1 MLPLTRF
8 AYDKVRRRAVRLEQ
22 VQGAMVMPTVASHAK
37 SDFRPVLMACCLAML
52 AVGDNSTAIMA
63 ALPAMT
69 GSLQLGR
76 AEVEWVVNAYLLT
89 AAIFIIV
96 GGDAADQFG
105 ARRSSIAG
113 IALFALASLITALAP
128 AGFVVVGARG
138 LQGLGAAFAVAGTLA
153 AVTEAAPDSRRA
165 EAIGAWTG
173 FLMLGFSIGPLVGG
187 AVTHYAGWRFIFWL
201 NVVAMVPAAL
211 LLLLHPGTGGRR
223 TASMDWVGLGVL
235 AVFMVTLIAG
245 LQALAHV
252 RINPQAAIIPLALA
266 VIAFAGLIWTET
278 RRRQPLVDF
287 GLFSNRNFAI
297 AAGLLFLVMF
307 DIMTL
312 LLYYN
317 LFAQSAGGLGM
328 SAVAAGLSLLP
339 LSVALFGFAR
349 AAPWLGMKIGVR
361 RMLTGGSLLLAL
373 GCAIIWLSLQIEAK
387 FALLLPGL
395 FVAGAGI
402 ALIYASAPRLGLATL
417 PQLQAGKG
425 SGLLNSCSFLGGTVG
440 VTFGGIVFTLTGFS
454 GVLVLLGVSA
464 LASAALCL
472 RLHVD

>member
-1 MLPLTRF
+1 
-8 AYDKVRRRAVRLEQ
+8 
-22 VQGAMVMPTVASHAK
+22 MPAASTTK
-37 SDFRPVLMACCLAML
+37 SDVVSVLTACCLAML
-52 AVGDNSTAIMA
+52 AVGNNSTAIMA
-63 ALPAMT
+63 ALPEMRA
-69 GSLQLGR
+69 GLQLGP

-96 GGDAADQFG
+96 GGGAADQLG
-105 ARRSSIAG
+105 ARRSSVAG

-128 AGFVVVGARG
+128 AGFVVVGARA

-153 AVTEAAPDSRRA
+153 AVSEAAPDPRRA
-165 EAIGAWTG
+165 EAIGAWSG

-187 AVTHYAGWRFIFWL
+187 AVTHYVGWRFIFWL
-201 NVVAMVPAAL
+201 NVAAMAPAAL
-211 LLLLHPGTGGRR
+211 LLLRRPGVAGRH
-223 TASMDWVGLGVL
+223 TVSMDWAGLGIL
-235 AVFMVTLIAG
+235 AVLMVTLISG

-252 RINPQAAIIPLALA
+252 RIDPLAAIVPLALA
-266 VIAFAGLIWTET
+266 VIAFPALIWTET
-278 RRRQPLVDF
+278 RRPQPLVDF
-287 GLFSNRNFAI
+287 GLFSNRGFAI

-317 LFAQSAGGLGM
+317 LFAQAAQGLGM

-349 AAPWLGMKIGVR
+349 AAPMIATRIGMR

-373 GCAIIWLSLQIEAK
+373 GCAIIWSSFHVEAR
-387 FALLLPGL
+387 FALLTPGL

-417 PQLQAGKG
+417 PQQQAGKG
-425 SGLLNSCSFLGGTVG
+425 SGMLNSCSFLGGTVG
-440 VTFGGIVFTLTGFS
+440 VTFGGIVFALAGFP
-454 GVLVLLGVSA
+454 GVLMLLSVSA
-464 LASAALCL
+464 LASAVLCL
-472 RLHVD
+472 RLKAD

>member
-1 MLPLTRF
+1 
-8 AYDKVRRRAVRLEQ
+8 
-22 VQGAMVMPTVASHAK
+22 MPAAFNTK
-37 SDFRPVLMACCLAML
+37 NDLGPVLIACCLAML

-63 ALPAMT
+63 GLPEMRA
-69 GSLQLGR
+69 SLQLGP

-96 GGDAADQFG
+96 GGGAADRLG
-105 ARRSSIAG
+105 ARRSSVAG
-113 IALFALASLITALAP
+113 IVLFAIASLIIALAP
-128 AGFVVVGARG
+128 AGFVVVGARA

-201 NVVAMVPAAL
+201 NVAAMVPAAL
-211 LLLLHPGTGGRR
+211 MLLRHPGAQGGR
-223 TASMDWVGLGVL
+223 TISMDWMGLGIL
-235 AVFMVTLIAG
+235 AVFMVTLISG
-245 LQALAHV
+245 LQALAHIRV
-252 RINPQAAIIPLALA
+252 NPQAAMVPLALA
-266 VIAFAGLIWTET
+266 VIAFGGLIWTET

-287 GLFSNRNFAI
+287 GLFSNRSFAI

-317 LFAQSAGGLGM
+317 LMAQSADGLGM

-339 LSVALFGFAR
+339 LSVALFAFAR
-349 AAPWLGMKIGVR
+349 AAPSIGMSIGVR

-373 GCAIIWLSLQIEAK
+373 GCAIIWSSFQIEAR
-387 FALLLPGL
+387 FALLMPGL

-402 ALIYASAPRLGLATL
+402 ALTYASAPRLGLAAL
-417 PQLQAGKG
+417 PQSQAGKG

-440 VTFGGIVFTLTGFS
+440 VTFGGIVFALTGFP
-454 GVLVLLGVSA
+454 GVLVMLGISA
-464 LASAALCL
+464 LASAVLCL

>member
-1 MLPLTRF
+1 
-8 AYDKVRRRAVRLEQ
+8 
-22 VQGAMVMPTVASHAK
+22 MPAIASHAK
-37 SDFRPVLMACCLAML
+37 GDLAPVLVSCCLAML

-63 ALPAMT
+63 ALPEMT
-69 GSLQLGR
+69 GALQLGR
-76 AEVEWVVNAYLLT
+76 TEVEWVVNAYLLT
-89 AAIFIIV
+89 AAVFIVV

-113 IALFALASLITALAP
+113 IALFASLVIALAP
-128 AGFVVVGARG
+128 AGFVVVGARA

-153 AVTEAAPDSRRA
+153 AVSEAAPDSRRA
-165 EAIGAWTG
+165 EAIGTWTG

-187 AVTHYAGWRFIFWL
+187 AVTHYAGWRFVFWL
-201 NVVAMVPAAL
+201 NVVAMVPAGLML
-211 LLLLHPGTGGRR
+211 LRRPRAGGRR
-223 TASMDWVGLGVL
+223 AASMDLIGLGAL
-235 AVFMVTLIAG
+235 AVFMVTLISG

-252 RINPQAAIIPLALA
+252 RINPQAAIVPLALA
-266 VIAFAGLIWTET
+266 AMVFAALIWTET

-317 LFAQSAGGLGM
+317 LFAQSADGLGM

-339 LSVALFGFAR
+339 LSVALFAFAR
-349 AAPWLGMKIGVR
+349 AAPWIGMRIGVR
-361 RMLTGGSLLLAL
+361 RMLTGGSLLLVL
-373 GCAIIWLSLQIEAK
+373 GCAIIWSSFQIEAK
-387 FALLLPGL
+387 FAILIPGL
-395 FVAGAGI
+395 SAAGAAI

-417 PQLQAGKG
+417 PLLQAGKG
-425 SGLLNSCSFLGGTVG
+425 SGVLNSCSFLGGTVG

-454 GVLVLLGVSA
+454 GVLVLLAFSA
-464 LASAALCL
+464 LASAVLCL
-472 RLHVD
+472 RLKVD

>member
-1 MLPLTRF
+1 
-8 AYDKVRRRAVRLEQ
+8 
-22 VQGAMVMPTVASHAK
+22 MPAASNTK
-37 SDFRPVLMACCLAML
+37 SDLRPVLIACCLAML

-63 ALPAMT
+63 ALPEMRA
-69 GSLQLGR
+69 SLQLGP

-89 AAIFIIV
+89 AAIFIVV
-96 GGDAADQFG
+96 GGDAADQIG
-105 ARRSSIAG
+105 ARRSSISG
-113 IALFALASLITALAP
+113 IALFALASLIIALAP
-128 AGFVVVGARG
+128 AGFVVVGARA

-201 NVVAMVPAAL
+201 NAAAMVPAAL
-211 LLLLHPGTGGRR
+211 LLLRHPGAEGGR
-223 TASMDWVGLGVL
+223 TTSMDWMGLGIL
-235 AVFMVTLIAG
+235 AVFMVTLISG

-252 RINPQAAIIPLALA
+252 RINPQAAIVPLALA
-266 VIAFAGLIWTET
+266 AIAFGGLIRTET

-317 LFAQSAGGLGM
+317 LIAQSADGLGM
-328 SAVAAGLSLLP
+328 SAVEAGLSLLP

-349 AAPWLGMKIGVR
+349 AAPSIGMRIGVR
-361 RMLTGGSLLLAL
+361 RMLIGGSLLLAL
-373 GCAIIWLSLQIEAK
+373 GCAIIWSSFQIEAR
-387 FALLLPGL
+387 FAVLLPGL
-395 FVAGAGI
+395 FVTGAGI
-402 ALIYASAPRLGLATL
+402 ALTYASAPRLGLATL

-425 SGLLNSCSFLGGTVG
+425 SGMLNSCSFLGGTVG
-440 VTFGGIVFTLTGFS
+440 VTLGGIVFALTGFS

>member
-1 MLPLTRF
+1 
-8 AYDKVRRRAVRLEQ
+8 
-22 VQGAMVMPTVASHAK
+22 MPAASNTK
-37 SDFRPVLMACCLAML
+37 SDLRPVLIACCLAML

-63 ALPAMT
+63 ALPEMRA
-69 GSLQLGR
+69 SLQLGP

-89 AAIFIIV
+89 AAIFIVV
-96 GGDAADQFG
+96 GGDAADQIG
-105 ARRSSIAG
+105 ARRSSISG
-113 IALFALASLITALAP
+113 IALFALASLIIALAP
-128 AGFVVVGARG
+128 AGFVVVGARA

-201 NVVAMVPAAL
+201 NAAAMVPAAL
-211 LLLLHPGTGGRR
+211 LLLRHPGAEGGR
-223 TASMDWVGLGVL
+223 TTSMDWMGLGIL
-235 AVFMVTLIAG
+235 AVFMVTLISG

-252 RINPQAAIIPLALA
+252 RINPQAAIVPLALA
-266 VIAFAGLIWTET
+266 AIAFGGLIRTET
-278 RRRQPLVDF
+278 RRRQPMVDF

-317 LFAQSAGGLGM
+317 LIAQSADGLGM
-328 SAVAAGLSLLP
+328 SAVEAGLSLLP

-349 AAPWLGMKIGVR
+349 AAPSIGMRIGVR
-361 RMLTGGSLLLAL
+361 RMLIGGSLLLAL
-373 GCAIIWLSLQIEAK
+373 GCAIIWSSFQIEAR
-387 FALLLPGL
+387 FAVLLPGL
-395 FVAGAGI
+395 FVTGAGI
-402 ALIYASAPRLGLATL
+402 ALTYASAPRLGLATL

-425 SGLLNSCSFLGGTVG
+425 SGMLNSCSFLGGTVG
-440 VTFGGIVFTLTGFS
+440 VTFGGIVFALTGFS

>member
-1 MLPLTRF
+1 
-8 AYDKVRRRAVRLEQ
+8 
-22 VQGAMVMPTVASHAK
+22 MPAASNTK

-63 ALPAMT
+63 ALPEMRA
-69 GSLQLGR
+69 SLQLGP

-89 AAIFIIV
+89 AAIFIVV
-96 GGDAADQFG
+96 GGDAADQIG
-105 ARRSSIAG
+105 ARRSSISG
-113 IALFALASLITALAP
+113 IALFALASLIIALAP
-128 AGFVVVGARG
+128 AGVAVVGARA

-201 NVVAMVPAAL
+201 NVAAMVPAAL
-211 LLLLHPGTGGRR
+211 LLLRHPGVEGRR
-223 TASMDWVGLGVL
+223 TTSMDWMGLGIL
-235 AVFMVTLIAG
+235 AVFMVTLISG

-252 RINPQAAIIPLALA
+252 RINPQAAIVPLALA
-266 VIAFAGLIWTET
+266 AIAFGGLIRTET

-307 DIMTL
+307 DIVTL

-317 LFAQSAGGLGM
+317 LIAQSADGLGM
-328 SAVAAGLSLLP
+328 SAVEAGLSLLP

-349 AAPWLGMKIGVR
+349 AAPSIGMRIGVR
-361 RMLTGGSLLLAL
+361 RMLIGGSLLLAL
-373 GCAIIWLSLQIEAK
+373 GCAIIWSSFQIEAR
-387 FALLLPGL
+387 FAVLMPGL
-395 FVAGAGI
+395 FVTGAGI
-402 ALIYASAPRLGLATL
+402 ALTYASAPRLGLATL

-425 SGLLNSCSFLGGTVG
+425 SGMLNSCSFLGGTVG
-440 VTFGGIVFTLTGFS
+440 VTFGGIVFALTGFS

-472 RLHVD
+472 RLRVD